1 MNIKKNVIWLKEH
14 ANCHFNHHIEG
25 WALFCL
31 IGKIFC
37 HQIRD
42 LCFESRL
49 LDLMIENNHHG
60 TSIISWNSIL
70 SIKKKKK
77 PLFGWRNFLA
87 NRFHTFHSSL
97 NNNRKM
103 VDHIFKYI
111 WRNKDLVLLTTTTTM
126 WNEDFQFW
134 SWIKGPFSLSFDRR
148 GNAPF
153 TKCDLRSMKGVI
165 HVLKEIR

>member
-1 MNIKKNVIWLKEH
+1 MNIIKNVIWLKEH
-14 ANCHFNHHIEG
+14 ADCLFNHHIEG
-25 WALFCL
+25 WTLFSL
-31 IGKIFC
+31 TDKSFC

-49 LDLMIENNHHG
+49 LDLMMETNHHG

-70 SIKKKKK
+70 SVKKKKK
-77 PLFGWRNFLA
+77 KTLFGWRNFPA

-111 WRNKDLVLLTTTTTM
+111 WRKKILGPTDYNCNNVKRRLLVLVM
-126 WNEDFQFW
+126 N
-134 SWIKGPFSLSFDRR
+134 
-148 GNAPF
+148 
-153 TKCDLRSMKGVI
+153 
-165 HVLKEIR
+165 